1 MLKQLKASSL
11 LHAVFVCLLIAL
23 VCFGMLLLASY
34 TSLFQQNAL
43 EKTQLQLTN
52 DAALTWQLSK
62 DIFSEE
68 EAQPISIFNDEVQT
82 HIKTLNWGFYNIVS
96 AKTYHHQDT
105 IQKAVLVGK
114 VATDNTALY
123 ITDYDKIQSVAG
135 NVTIVGDVNVPKARF
150 EEKNMQGEKTV
161 IRINGITM
169 NSQDKLPEIK
179 ELTSKNPTIY
189 DTEFSIANL
198 SNQTVY
204 VHSFDKKTA
213 LLKIQ
218 DTRILVGKK
227 LKGNIIIEKS
237 GMFIITKNME
247 LEDVIVKA
255 DEVKIERGFTGN
267 LQIIA
272 KNTVYI
278 EQEVQ
283 LNYPSSILI
292 ENPKDAAT
300 ITIDKNSVVMGGIV
314 LQNSNRK
321 TAEKSLI
328 TIEKD
333 AFIIGTIYCNGT
345 LELQGKIYG
354 SVYTDRWMTRV
365 ENAEYKNLLMN
376 VEIDRSK
383 LPETFVGI
391 SLFDSKTEK
400 QTAYEVIKEL

>member
-1 MLKQLKASSL
+1 MLKRLKASSL
-11 LHAVFVCLLIAL
+11 LQAVFVCLLIVL

-34 TSLFQQNAL
+34 TSLFQQSAL
-43 EKTQLQLTN
+43 GKVQLQLTN
-52 DAALTWQLSK
+52 DAALTRQLSK

-68 EAQPISIFNDEVQT
+68 EAQPMSIFDDDIQT
-82 HIKTLNWGFYNIVS
+82 LTKTFDWGFYNIVS
-96 AKTYHHQDT
+96 ATTFHNKDT

-114 VATDNTALY
+114 STTDNTALY
-123 ITDYDKIQSVAG
+123 ITDYDKIQSIAG
-135 NVTIVGDVNVPKARF
+135 NVTIIGNVNVPKARF

-169 NSQDKLPEIK
+169 NSQDKLTKIK
-179 ELTSKNPTIY
+179 ELTSKLPTIY
-189 DTEFSIANL
+189 DEGFSLENS
-198 SNQTVY
+198 SNQVVY
-204 VHSFDKKTA
+204 VHSFHQKTA
-213 LLKIQ
+213 FLKIS
-218 DTRILVGKK
+218 DARFLEGKK

-237 GMFIITKNME
+237 GTLVITKNME

-255 DEVKIERGFTGN
+255 DEVRIEHGFTGN

-272 KNTVYI
+272 KNMVYL
-278 EQEVQ
+278 EEEVQ
-283 LNYPSSILI
+283 LKYPSSILI
-292 ENPKDAAT
+292 ENPKEAAT
-300 ITIDKNSVVMGGIV
+300 IIIEKKSVVMGGIV

-333 AFIIGTIYCNGT
+333 ALIVGTIYCNGT

-354 SVYTDRWMTRV
+354 SVYTDRFMTRL

-391 SLFDSKTEK
+391 SLFDTKTEK
-400 QTAYEVIKEL
+400 KTAYGIVKEL